1 MFTKRKRRVTEK
13 VNLDSYNM
21 KNQYTIGE
29 IIDHVKSE
37 CKKETED
44 TFIKGMIVGA
54 VVASVS
60 IILGFLF

>member
-1 MFTKRKRRVTEK
+1 MIK
-13 VNLDSYNM
+13 VNLDFYNM

-44 TFIKGMIVGA
+44 AFIKGMIVGA

-60 IILGFLF
+60 IISGFLF